1 MEEPVLICGFGGVG
15 QTVANMLLSP
25 TLGRPQPYVAFD
37 LTVGRVQA
45 AQEAGF
51 NVLYGDGS
59 RTKVLHAA
67 GIERPKAIVVG
78 HTARQRAVTAVEC
91 LREAFPDVPIY
102 VRALDIQHAAKLQE
116 AGGWAAGRACGCA
129 VGWLWL
135 GCASTSGVGCRGD
148 WVGGWVALQ
157 QAAGNIFLVPAS
169 ERMCTLPTACLPAPI
184 PSCRGQRGGHR

>member
-1 MEEPVLICGFGGVG
+1 LYRPAAALYSSEGYNVEEPVLICGFGGVG

-116 AGGWAAGRACGCA
+116 AGGWAG
-129 VGWLWL
+129 
-135 GCASTSGVGCRGD
+135 T
-148 WVGGWVALQ
+148 GGWGLILLWEVDSRGEPPYGWPSGSSRQ
-157 QAAGNIFLVPAS
+157 QADKVNFSVGI
-169 ERMCTLPTACLPAPI
+169 
-184 PSCRGQRGGHR
+184 